1 MDLFK
6 LKDLIAEIKDG
17 VEIVFVVEDNATY
30 KLGEILRG
38 RGGEL
43 PLKIKIKIEEEN
55 DKKS

>member
-6 LKDLIAEIKDG
+6 LKELIAEIKDG
-17 VEIVFVVEDNATY
+17 VDIVFIVEDNATY

-43 PLKIKIKIEEEN
+43 PLKIRIKIDEN
-55 DKKS
+55 EKKS